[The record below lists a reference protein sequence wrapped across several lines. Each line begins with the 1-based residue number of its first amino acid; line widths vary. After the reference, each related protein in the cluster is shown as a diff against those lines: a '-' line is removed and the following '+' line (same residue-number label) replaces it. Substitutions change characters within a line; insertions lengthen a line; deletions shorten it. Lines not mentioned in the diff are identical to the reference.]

1 MMTMHGIE
9 VLARMENLGLSRS
22 ELARLTNWQQSRV
35 SEVVTARRRTPP
47 HVAAKLEELAEVA
60 DQISEWLLEA
70 GQAQNEATP
79 GGSVIVPSYTS
90 DAAFWADWPEFDG
103 VPASVHRAAALE
115 AVRSLKEEGLPA
127 RLVDAGAA
135 GSEPASDEG
144 STPQEPVGES
154 V

>member
-1 MMTMHGIE
+1 MMTMQGIE

-35 SEVVTARRRTPP
+35 SEVVAARRRTPP
-47 HVAAKLEELAEVA
+47 HVASKLEELAAVA

-70 GQAQNEATP
+70 GQARNEATP
-79 GGSVIVPSYTS
+79 GGAVLVPSYTS

-103 VPASVHRAAALE
+103 VPASVHRAAAFE
-115 AVRSLKEEGLPA
+115 AVRSLQEEGLPA
-127 RLVDAGAA
+127 RLVDAGEAESGA
-135 GSEPASDEG
+135 ASDEG
-144 STPQEPVGES
+144 AASQESDGES